1 MSKITIVSKFPKVM
15 KAASQV
21 RVQLQAM
28 TCTLERASSVC
39 QGDTTCETVVADV
52 FFIFFFC
59 GCRFHVTSTYSVDY
73 QKDIND
79 ITSEL
84 NVLIMKI
91 LLIFRRYQN
100 PLFLTASA

>member
-1 MSKITIVSKFPKVM
+1 
-15 KAASQV
+15 
-21 RVQLQAM
+21 M
-28 TCTLERASSVC
+28 TYALERASSVC
-39 QGDTTCETVVADV
+39 KGDTTCETVVADV
-52 FFIFFFC
+52 FFIFFFFC

-91 LLIFRRYQN
+91 LLIFRRCQN